1 VRAATSR
8 HRSVRATICP
18 ADLGCCG
25 CVVHCCVKQQWAVR
39 NQRGIVRKAQGAPQ
53 QPGTHFMI
61 LLVTFIATL
70 FVADLFVIGISWV
83 IEQFSKTVSL
93 LVFLTLFLGVI
104 PIAWRI
110 AVRLTEPKGEIKP
123 QSTIPSLT

>member
-1 VRAATSR
+1 MV
-8 HRSVRATICP
+8 
-18 ADLGCCG
+18 
-25 CVVHCCVKQQWAVR
+25 
-39 NQRGIVRKAQGAPQ
+39 
-53 QPGTHFMI
+53 

-104 PIAWRI
+104 PFAWRLS
-110 AVRLTEPKGEIKP
+110 VHLTEPKGEVKP
-123 QSTIPSLT
+123 Q

>member
-1 VRAATSR
+1 
-8 HRSVRATICP
+8 
-18 ADLGCCG
+18 
-25 CVVHCCVKQQWAVR
+25 
-39 NQRGIVRKAQGAPQ
+39 
-53 QPGTHFMI
+53 MI